1 MTAVPV
7 NFLEQQDFVRQ
18 RLASVLRNEVGHPL
32 PVNLFVLLS
41 AGSAGF
47 ALIVFHAIE
56 VVGPRVMKICLD
68 ANRSGEVVG
77 VVFEVVVVKVVD
89 GIGAGAAQFGVPAI
103 APVARLGV
111 DICDLLVGVSY
122 KDATKVSL
130 LVFDDVALIGLQ
142 VDAEAE
148 ALILRRCIIVIS

>member
-1 MTAVPV
+1 
-7 NFLEQQDFVRQ
+7 
-18 RLASVLRNEVGHPL
+18 
-32 PVNLFVLLS
+32 
-41 AGSAGF
+41 
-47 ALIVFHAIE
+47 
-56 VVGPRVMKICLD
+56 MKICLD